1 MDGTKVTD
9 QGLQSLAGVKT
20 LSNVGVAKTA
30 VTDAGIAKFN
40 ASNPKAR
47 VSK

>member
-1 MDGTKVTD
+1 MQNTKVTD
-9 QGLQSLAGVKT
+9 KGLQSLAGAKT
-20 LSNVGVAKTA
+20 LTSVGVAKTA

-47 VSK
+47 VTK

>member
-9 QGLQSLAGVKT
+9 KGLAALAGMPGLT
-20 LSNVGVAKTA
+20 SVGVAKTA
-30 VTDAGIAKFN
+30 VTDVGIAKFKEK
-40 ASNPKAR
+40 SPKAR